1 MYDELI
7 RGLIREMESYA
18 AIAESEKPYCAQ
30 LMNRA
35 AQALRKERDHAAV
48 AAAAWSGKEN

>member
-35 AQALRKERDHAAV
+35 AKALRKERDHAAV